1 MENIDLLQAAANR
14 QGIFISDMKF
24 FPEYRRRAIQYLRTL
39 KAEDYSLQIW
49 QDTLGYLTN
58 SYLHFDSYDDMRCY
72 LIGEL
77 KTLKENNQCDFRN
90 F

>member
-24 FPEYRRRAIQYLRTL
+24 FPEYRRRAIQYLATL
-39 KAEDYSLQIW
+39 KAEDYPLRVW
-49 QDTLGYLTN
+49 QDTLGYLAN
-58 SYLHFDSYDDMRCY
+58 SDLHFGNYDDIRCY

-77 KTLKENNQCDFRN
+77 KTLEENNQCDFQN